1 MSKKNY
7 VNNDDFVKALV
18 DYNELLKT
26 KPDAKIPEYIGTC
39 IEMICRKTS
48 NRKNFISYPYRDEMV
63 FDGIIDCIKA
73 VTNFDVEK
81 SKERS
86 RTGKV
91 NAFGYLSRVAWNAFL
106 RRMAEEK
113 KQQYIKHKNMYNSG
127 LTDSLG
133 EESYNVVSKRNLI
146 SEEIIENFENNLTK
160 KKKPSIMGVEKFLT
174 EETTNNDSKTFNTP
188 NSN

>member
-1 MSKKNY
+1 MSKRNY

-18 DYNELLKT
+18 EYNELIKT
-26 KPDAKIPEYIGTC
+26 KPDAKIPDYIGAC
-39 IEMICRKTS
+39 IDKICRKTA
-48 NRKNFISYPYRDEMV
+48 NRKNFISYPYRDEMI
-63 FDGIIDCIKA
+63 FDGILDCIKA

-81 SKERS
+81 SKARS

-91 NAFGYLSRVAWNAFL
+91 NAFGYLTRVTWNAFL

-113 KQQYIKHKNMYNSG
+113 KHQYIKHKNMYNSG
-127 LTDSLG
+127 LHNSLE

-146 SEEIIENFENNLTK
+146 SEEIIENYENNLTK
-160 KKKPSIMGVEKFLT
+160 KKKPSILGVEKFLS
-174 EETTNNDSKTFNTP
+174 EEPLNNDSKTFNTT